1 MRDGGG
7 KKGRRGGTALQPRR
21 RGGVPARPLGRREQ
35 RPEAAAAAE
44 LGGRARHRRCA
55 ASEAGG
61 GGGRASQGECAP
73 ARGRRHGNGGAPRA
87 AACGAGGSGR
97 ATVIARPLASRLLS
111 QATATAA
118 VLCGRSCLACPVPS
132 RVPVLVTGAG
142 KGYAEF
148 VPASGASGGGKAPKT
163 GRRLEGDVASVAD
176 VRPLLEK
183 SNIFIRVCIYL
194 IAVKLL
200 WSSLPG
206 ESPCKVSSGS
216 CNANALC
223 FDFRVHPIKY

>member
-61 GGGRASQGECAP
+61 GGGGRASQGECAP

-97 ATVIARPLASRLLS
+97 APGGDRYCPPA
-111 QATATAA
+111 
-118 VLCGRSCLACPVPS
+118 CLAPPLTGDGDRRRPVRAVVLGLSRPVPGTRAGHRRGEGVRGVCPGQRS
-132 RVPVLVTGAG
+132 ERGWEGAQDG
-142 KGYAEF
+142 T
-148 VPASGASGGGKAPKT
+148 KA
-163 GRRLEGDVASVAD
+163 
-176 VRPLLEK
+176 
-183 SNIFIRVCIYL
+183 
-194 IAVKLL
+194 
-200 WSSLPG
+200 
-206 ESPCKVSSGS
+206 
-216 CNANALC
+216 
-223 FDFRVHPIKY
+223 